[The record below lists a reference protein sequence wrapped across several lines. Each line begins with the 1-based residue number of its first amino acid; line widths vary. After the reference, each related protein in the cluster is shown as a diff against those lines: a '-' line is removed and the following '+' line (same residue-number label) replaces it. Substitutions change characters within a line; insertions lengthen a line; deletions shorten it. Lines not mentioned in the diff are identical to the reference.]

1 MNKGFTLIEL
11 MIVVGIIGILAV
23 IATPMYANYIAKA
36 QDVEEVMLSRIDKLD
51 CAEDPSLSKCTS
63 DGEPA
68 MTAVAELLL
77 DPAKGETFC
86 NIFAKAWEAGAEKHY
101 GRERTDKDG
110 AHVWG
115 APGGIASTYLS
126 SPKAGM
132 TASDVLKSQLNF
144 VGCNSPRAELYI
156 KAPGMGG
163 GCAGLGCDSSMDHS
177 ATKHFGGDGRKWV
190 EDRFTNTLTEIGVDK
205 DDFTIEVI
213 SPRGTIV
220 RDMEIEIVYKDKD
233 DVWQLDVIN
242 VGEQGLGK
250 DYDI

>member
-11 MIVVGIIGILAV
+11 MIVVAIVGVLAI
-23 IATPMYANYIAKA
+23 IATPMYENYIAKA

-51 CAEDPSLSKCTS
+51 CAEDSSLSKCTS
-63 DGEPA
+63 EEMP
-68 MTAVAELLL
+68 TVIELLL

-86 NIFAKAWEAGAEKHY
+86 NIFAKAYEAGAEKHW
-101 GRERTDKDG
+101 GRERTDKKG
-110 AHVWG
+110 AHAWG

-126 SPKAGM
+126 GPKPGM

-144 VGCNSPRAELYI
+144 VGCNSGRSELYV

-163 GCAGLGCDSSMDHS
+163 NCAGMGCDSSMDHS

-190 EDRFTNTLTEIGVDK
+190 ANRFTTTLTEIGVNK
-205 DDFTIEVI
+205 DDFTIEVT
-213 SPRGTIV
+213 SPRGTKV
-220 RDMEIEIVYKDKD
+220 RDMEVEIIYKDND
-233 DVWQLDVIN
+233 GVWQLDVIN

>member
-23 IATPMYANYIAKA
+23 IATPMYENYIVKA
-36 QDVEEVMLSRIDKLD
+36 QDVEEIMLSRIDKLD

-63 DGEPA
+63 DE
-68 MTAVAELLL
+68 MSEVAELLL

-126 SPKAGM
+126 APKAGM

-205 DDFTIEVI
+205 DDFTIEVT

-220 RDMEIEIVYKDKD
+220 RDMEIEIVYKDND